1 MNDILCRQ
9 LAIDYCCSPE
19 DVLDGQNHFT
29 EHRFIEG
36 RRRYHEKEDCYLKL
50 VLVNGKI
57 LFSGRKDIVEWCRE
71 NYSEKGS
78 EWFLEVKN
86 MRKLNERFAQDG
98 YQIGM
103 AHPFYISETVSEVD
117 TKGYDIEWYRGEEI
131 EQFRDDDR
139 FYEAFTFCETAPD
152 IIGVAAI
159 KDGVILGMAGAS
171 LDSPLMWQIG
181 INVEPAG
188 RRLGIGKILV
198 SLLKNNILESGHLPY
213 YGTSMGHIASQKVA
227 LGAGFI
233 PAWAELVTDKITN

>member
-9 LAIDYCCSPE
+9 LAIDYCCNPE
-19 DVLDGQNHFT
+19 DVLDEKNHFT

-57 LFSGRKDIVEWCRE
+57 LFTGRKDIVEWCRE

-117 TKGYDIEWYRGEEI
+117 TKGYDIEWYRGKEI
-131 EQFRDDDR
+131 EQFRDDRARELASKHFLTGLTELFTPVFAGMMDKGLLR
-139 FYEAFTFCETAPD
+139 RDDPAMLAFSYTAPISALIRLCD
-152 IIGVAAI
+152 REPEKTGEAMEQI
-159 KDGVILGMAGAS
+159 KAFSRHFVKTYAETNEGREKHENSGA
-171 LDSPLMWQIG
+171 
-181 INVEPAG
+181 E
-188 RRLGIGKILV
+188 R
-198 SLLKNNILESGHLPY
+198 ES
-213 YGTSMGHIASQKVA
+213 
-227 LGAGFI
+227 
-233 PAWAELVTDKITN
+233 

>member
-57 LFSGRKDIVEWCRE
+57 LFTGRKDIVEWCRE

-98 YQIGM
+98 YLIGM

-117 TKGYDIEWYRGEEI
+117 AKGYDIKWYRGKEI
-131 EQFRDDDR
+131 EQFRDDGR

-198 SLLKNNILESGHLPY
+198 SLLKNDILESGHLPY

>member
-19 DVLDGQNHFT
+19 DVIDGQNHFT
-29 EHRFIEG
+29 EHSFIEG

-57 LFSGRKDIVEWCRE
+57 LFTGRKDIVEWCRE
-71 NYSEKGS
+71 KYSDTGS

-117 TKGYDIEWYRGEEI
+117 TKGYDIKWYRGKEI
-131 EQFRDDDR
+131 EQFRGDDR
-139 FYEAFTFCETAPD
+139 FCEAFTFCETAPD

-198 SLLKNNILESGHLPY
+198 SLLKNDILESGHLPY

>member
-29 EHRFIEG
+29 EHRFIKG

-57 LFSGRKDIVEWCRE
+57 LFTGRKDIVEWCRE

-98 YQIGM
+98 YLIGM

-117 TKGYDIEWYRGEEI
+117 TKGYDIKWYRGKEI
-131 EQFRDDDR
+131 EQFRDDGR

-198 SLLKNNILESGHLPY
+198 SLLKNDILESGHLPY
-213 YGTSMGHIASQKVA
+213 YGTSMGYIASQKVA